1 MGGFHRFVTAMP
13 YLVRIT
19 AHAQKWME
27 LNPSNV
33 FHHECR
39 NYLKLYYH
47 IGTYRILVEF
57 LLISSLPGKAS
68 RIFVDIAMLAEQ
80 FNKCYQR

>member
-1 MGGFHRFVTAMP
+1 MP

-27 LNPSNV
+27 LNPSNE

-39 NYLKLYYH
+39 NNLKWYYH
-47 IGTYRILVEF
+47 NDTQRILGEC
-57 LLISSLPGKAS
+57 LLISSLPGLVLRTLVALLS
-68 RIFVDIAMLAEQ
+68 ETSDSTNILEAEP
-80 FNKCYQR
+80 C